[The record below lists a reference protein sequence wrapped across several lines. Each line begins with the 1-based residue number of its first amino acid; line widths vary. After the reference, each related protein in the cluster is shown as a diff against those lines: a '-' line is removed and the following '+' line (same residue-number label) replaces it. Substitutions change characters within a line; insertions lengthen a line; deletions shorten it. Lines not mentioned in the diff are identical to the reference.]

1 MWAPKPLCI
10 KDDLCFIQYSSNEGQ
25 HGGAFCS
32 TCSPQSSQAHMDHR
46 RLARL
51 PRDNIPQLVVV
62 GPIHLCSPRS
72 SGITAYCSTAL
83 LSALK
88 ISVGFQGVCQCVR
101 LVLVTGVSVAP
112 AQKLDGYVHFAR
124 LPQFSLNTGVYN
136 ECPRFVRQYHVDPP
150 SFSTCLSIGHPPKFS
165 RLTIH
170 TRYVSRSSL
179 R

>member
-1 MWAPKPLCI
+1 MWASEPLCI
-10 KDDLCFIQYSSNEGQ
+10 KDDLCFIQYNSNEGQ

-51 PRDNIPQLVVV
+51 PRDNIPQLVEV

-88 ISVGFQGVCQCVR
+88 IALTFKVYVSVS
-101 LVLVTGVSVAP
+101 VLVTGVSVAP
-112 AQKLDGYVHFAR
+112 AQKLDRYVHFAR
-124 LPQFSLNTGVYN
+124 LLQFSLHTGVYN
-136 ECPRFVRQYHVDPP
+136 ECPRSVRQYHVDPP